1 MGERSLFY
9 WARNIPAKEQPGNEP
24 HGEMGCLFLPHD
36 TGGGTGGHCPIRTRN
51 LGSNGGGRCVQKT
64 EKFRRDQHAQ
74 ISFAENKGR
83 LQEKTE
89 LAQKLIS
96 LGVSI
101 DIITEATGFS
111 KDQLN
116 AIQAKN

>member
-1 MGERSLFY
+1 MEK
-9 WARNIPAKEQPGNEP
+9 WAAYFSPMTPEEELVDIAQSEPAIWEAMEVEDVFTQDEISRRAYEKA
-24 HGEMGCLFLPHD
+24 
-36 TGGGTGGHCPIRTRN
+36 
-51 LGSNGGGRCVQKT
+51 